1 MGQGHPLIEKP
12 QRVKESMTKT
22 QNLFFSCVESRIQ
35 DHGSLYGR
43 FHIGTFFRGQALTFA
58 NALRRTLLS
67 EIPGVRIKDISIEGV
82 THEFALLPG
91 VEESVLDIL
100 FNLKS
105 VVFAPCS
112 TPKIENFRVKYVSK
126 TDSVGEEFDIV
137 HEPAIIRSRGP
148 RKVTARDI
156 KLPLTV
162 KCVNPETHIATLTGD
177 SEFLLEFYLSLSKDQ
192 YSSTSP
198 KKNHTQQLSQKPVRP
213 GNELFEKGSKHI
225 LNFESVTMPIQK
237 VNYGIKS
244 LNAKQGSEY
253 IVFEVWTD
261 GSLLPQEAV
270 DFGLKQLTHMFYQFA
285 SFENKTFAKR
295 FLPKI

>member
-1 MGQGHPLIEKP
+1 
-12 QRVKESMTKT
+12 MTKT

-35 DHGSLYGR
+35 DNGSLYGR

-105 VVFAPCS
+105 VVFAPGPS
-112 TPKIENFRVKYVSK
+112 ISLPWSQFSEKKDLDTL
-126 TDSVGEEFDIV
+126 
-137 HEPAIIRSRGP
+137 HQQAILRGRGP
-148 RKVTARDI
+148 RKLRAGDI

-162 KCVNPETHIATLTGD
+162 KCVNPETPIATLTGD
-177 SEFLLEFYLSLSKDQ
+177 AEFLMQFSLSFSQ
-192 YSSTSP
+192 AHYSSSSQ
-198 KKNHTQQLSQKPVRP
+198 KKTHTQQLSQKLVVDPKNDIFGK
-213 GNELFEKGSKHI
+213 GNKHI
-225 LNFESVTMPIQK
+225 LNFESVPMPIQK

-244 LNAKQGSEY
+244 RNAKQGSEY

-261 GSLLPQEAV
+261 GSLLPQEAI

-285 SFENKTFAKR
+285 SFQNKTFSFPTFKN
-295 FLPKI
+295 LG

>member
-1 MGQGHPLIEKP
+1 MIGEKKP
-12 QRVKESMTKT
+12 QRVKDSMTKT

-35 DHGSLYGR
+35 DNGSLYGR

-105 VVFAPCS
+105 VVFAPS
-112 TPKIENFRVKYVSK
+112 SSITLPKTFCFWKELD
-126 TDSVGEEFDIV
+126 TV
-137 HEPAIIRSRGP
+137 HEPAILRGRGP
-148 RKVTARDI
+148 RKLTAGDI
-156 KLPLTV
+156 KLPLTF

-177 SEFLLEFYLSLSKDQ
+177 GEFLMQFCLSLSQADYFSIPQ
-192 YSSTSP
+192 
-198 KKNHTQQLSQKPVRP
+198 KKIHTQHLTQKRV
-213 GNELFEKGSKHI
+213 FGSKHV
-225 LNFESVTMPIQK
+225 LNFENVPMPIQK

-253 IVFEVWTD
+253 IVFEAWTD

-270 DFGLKQLTHMFYQFA
+270 DFGLKQLTHLFYQFA
-285 SFENKTFAKR
+285 SFQNKTF
-295 FLPKI
+295 LPRPN

>member
-1 MGQGHPLIEKP
+1 
-12 QRVKESMTKT
+12 MTKT

-105 VVFAPCS
+105 VVFAPCPS
-112 TPKIENFRVKYVSK
+112 KSLLK
-126 TDSVGEEFDIV
+126 TDSFWKDLDIV
-137 HEPAIIRSRGP
+137 YEPAILRGRGP
-148 RKVTARDI
+148 IKLTAGDI
-156 KLPLTV
+156 KLPVTV
-162 KCVNPETHIATLTGD
+162 KCVNPETPIATLTGD
-177 SEFLLEFYLSLSKDQ
+177 SEFLMQFCLSLSQ
-192 YSSTSP
+192 SYFSSTSI
-198 KKNHTQQLSQKPVRP
+198 KNSHTQQ
-213 GNELFEKGSKHI
+213 NKHI
-225 LNFESVTMPIQK
+225 LNFESVPMPIQK

-270 DFGLKQLTHMFYQFA
+270 DFGLKQLTHLFYQFA
-285 SFENKTFAKR
+285 SFENKTVSQR
-295 FLPKI
+295 FLAKT

>member
-1 MGQGHPLIEKP
+1 
-12 QRVKESMTKT
+12 MTKT

-35 DHGSLYGR
+35 DQGSLYGR

-105 VVFAPCS
+105 VVFAPS
-112 TPKIENFRVKYVSK
+112 VSNILPK
-126 TDSVGEEFDIV
+126 TDSWSQKQSFWERKELDIV
-137 HEPAIIRSRGP
+137 QEPAILRGRGP
-148 RKVTARDI
+148 KKLTARDI

-162 KCVNPETHIATLTGD
+162 KCINPELPIATLTGD
-177 SEFLLEFYLSLSKDQ
+177 SEFLMHFSLSLSQTDF
-192 YSSTSP
+192 SSISS
-198 KKNHTQQLSQKPVRP
+198 KKIQTHQPSQKHV
-213 GNELFEKGSKHI
+213 FGSKHI
-225 LNFESVTMPIQK
+225 LNFESVPMPIQK

-261 GSLLPQEAV
+261 GSILPQEAV
-270 DFGLKQLTHMFYQFA
+270 DFGLKQLTHLFYQFA
-285 SFENKTFAKR
+285 SFENKTFSQR
-295 FLPKI
+295 FFPKT

>member
-1 MGQGHPLIEKP
+1 
-12 QRVKESMTKT
+12 MTKT

-35 DHGSLYGR
+35 DQGSLYGR

-105 VVFAPCS
+105 VVFAPCDS
-112 TPKIENFRVKYVSK
+112 NILPK
-126 TDSVGEEFDIV
+126 TDSFWKESGIV
-137 HEPAIIRSRGP
+137 QEPAVLRGRGP
-148 RKVTARDI
+148 KKLTARDI

-162 KCVNPETHIATLTGD
+162 KCVNPELPIATLTGD
-177 SEFLLEFYLSLSKDQ
+177 SEFLMHFSLSLSQTDF
-192 YSSTSP
+192 SSISS
-198 KKNHTQQLSQKPVRP
+198 KKIHTHQPQ
-213 GNELFEKGSKHI
+213 KHI
-225 LNFESVTMPIQK
+225 LNFESVPMPIQK
-237 VNYGIKS
+237 VNYGIQS

-261 GSLLPQEAV
+261 GSILPQEAV
-270 DFGLKQLTHMFYQFA
+270 DFGLKKLTHLFYQFA
-285 SFENKTFAKR
+285 SYPKFEKFGTENKTFSQR
-295 FLPKI
+295 FFQKT

>member
-1 MGQGHPLIEKP
+1 MIGEKKP
-12 QRVKESMTKT
+12 QRFKEPMTKT

-35 DHGSLYGR
+35 DNGSLYGR

-112 TPKIENFRVKYVSK
+112 STTLPKTESFWKGLDTVY
-126 TDSVGEEFDIV
+126 
-137 HEPAIIRSRGP
+137 EPAILRGRGP
-148 RKVTARDI
+148 KKLTAGDI

-177 SEFLLEFYLSLSKDQ
+177 GEFLMQFYLSLSQ
-192 YSSTSP
+192 AHYSSTP
-198 KKNHTQQLSQKPVRP
+198 QKKIHTQQPPQKSV
-213 GNELFEKGSKHI
+213 FGSKHI
-225 LNFESVTMPIQK
+225 LNFESVPMPIQK

-261 GSLLPQEAV
+261 GSLLTQEAV
-270 DFGLKQLTHMFYQFA
+270 DFGLKQLTHLFYQFA
-285 SFENKTFAKR
+285 SFQNKTFLPR
-295 FLPKI
+295 FLQKI